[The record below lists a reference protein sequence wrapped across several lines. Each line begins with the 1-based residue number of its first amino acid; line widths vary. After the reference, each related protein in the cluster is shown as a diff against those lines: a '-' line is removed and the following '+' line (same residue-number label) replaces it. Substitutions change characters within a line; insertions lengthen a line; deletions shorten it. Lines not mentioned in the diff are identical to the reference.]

1 MIYKTIPEGG
11 KAMEIR
17 CLNQNDVLRLLP
29 DRDPFAHKRCF
40 GRLLLLCGSVG
51 YTGAAALAA
60 RAAVRGGA
68 GLVFLGV
75 PESIYA
81 IEAAKLD
88 EPIVFPLKD
97 RAGKLS
103 PDSLP
108 EIFARLERA
117 DVCLLGPGIGLSHGT
132 EQVVAEVLKQAKCPL
147 ILDADGITLAA
158 THKDILRERT
168 APTILTPH
176 DGEFRRL
183 GLDPEPDRIAAVT
196 ALARQLNAIVL
207 LKGHRTL
214 ITDGVTLYRNHTGNP
229 GMATGGSGDVLS
241 GLLAALLGQGIA
253 PLEAAACAAWIH
265 GAAGDLC
272 AGEMGQYGLTPSD
285 MVLTLPR
292 LLK

>member
-1 MIYKTIPEGG
+1 
-11 KAMEIR
+11 MELR
-17 CLNQNDVLRLLP
+17 CLNQEDVRRLLP
-29 DRDPFAHKRCF
+29 NRDPFAHKGCF
-40 GRLLLLCGSVG
+40 GRLLLLCGAVG

-75 PESIYA
+75 PQSIYA

-88 EPIVFPLKD
+88 EPIVFPLPD
-97 RAGKLS
+97 NDGKLS
-103 PDSLP
+103 PAALP
-108 EIFARLERA
+108 EIFSRLEKA
-117 DVCLLGPGIGLSHGT
+117 DVCLLGPGIGLSEGT
-132 EQVVAEVLKQAKCPL
+132 EQVVVEVLRQAKCPL

-158 THKDILRERT
+158 AHKDILRERT

-183 GLDPEPDRIAAVT
+183 MAEPEPDRQAAAA
-196 ALARQLNAIVL
+196 ALAQEINAIVL
-207 LKGHRTL
+207 LKGHHTL
-214 ITDGVTLYRNHTGNP
+214 ITDGVTLYVNHTGNP

-241 GLLAALLGQGIA
+241 GLLAALVGQGIA

-272 AGEMGQYGLTPSD
+272 AAELGQYGLTPSD